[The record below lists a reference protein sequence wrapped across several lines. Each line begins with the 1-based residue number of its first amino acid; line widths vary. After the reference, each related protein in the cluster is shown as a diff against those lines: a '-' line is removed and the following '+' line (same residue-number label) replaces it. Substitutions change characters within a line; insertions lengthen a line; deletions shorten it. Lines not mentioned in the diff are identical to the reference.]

1 VATAKRINIKILET
15 SCRHCRDGR
24 INDDMTLR
32 RQLILLLPFL
42 KLILQYSL
50 IGALETTSTCPTMS
64 HEDLVKIVKQAF
76 PHLISF
82 ESTTTI
88 SQANAEGQRLV
99 LTLHE
104 DDNPYDHAVFVKRVV
119 VADYIHSKK
128 DWPDLRRTLLYARTE
143 IRFYQEIL
151 PKLQANFEHP
161 IAPRIHLAHH
171 SLDPFIPDS
180 ESGLAPAGTP
190 PSVYES
196 LEHHLR
202 VQEQPSVLAGM
213 SGEIIMECVSEE
225 DYMQASPITIDQA
238 KQCLTAVAQ
247 LHAAAW
253 QNHELLQQCAERL
266 SLASF
271 HLEVRNPKELAS
283 MGASWEHFST
293 QFQAQLQEAGLRE
306 RTQGLGKRLQ
316 IAAKA
321 ISQQLSPHHN
331 DAYATLVHGDYKA
344 MNVFLPKDPSSHSN
358 NKPLLV
364 DFASTGI
371 GFGMSDVAMHI
382 HHAILPQD
390 LSNGGEEALV
400 DHYWQTIKKLLPS
413 GMSYPRD
420 IAQWHYKMAV
430 VDYGRFVLGRF
441 WKSATPEAFL
451 KQKDSPNATLINR
464 NVAAAMAFIDRM
476 ERYLTE
482 FEQQQK
488 QPVQTDVM
496 MCETLE

>member
-1 VATAKRINIKILET
+1 MHDPTEATSSSLT
-15 SCRHCRDGR
+15 V
-24 INDDMTLR
+24 
-32 RQLILLLPFL
+32 PFL
-42 KLILQYSL
+42 ILILQHCL
-50 IGALETTSTCPTMS
+50 VGALETTSACPTMS
-64 HEDLVKIVKQAF
+64 NEESLKFMKQAF
-76 PHLISF
+76 PHLVSF
-82 ESTTTI
+82 ESTKTI
-88 SQANAEGQRLV
+88 SQANAEGQRLI

-104 DDNPYDHAVFVKRVV
+104 DDAPYDHAVFVKRVV
-119 VADYIHSKK
+119 VADYIHNKK

-161 IAPRIHLAHH
+161 IAPRIHLAQH

-180 ESGLAPAGTP
+180 ESGLAPAGSAP
-190 PSVYES
+190 AIYEAFKNHPQS
-196 LEHHLR
+196 
-202 VQEQPSVLAGM
+202 SSAWAGM
-213 SGEIIMECVSEE
+213 SGEIIMDCVSEE

-253 QNHELLQQCAERL
+253 QNQELLQQCAERL

-271 HLEVRNPKELAS
+271 HLEVRNPKELTS

-316 IAAKA
+316 SAATA
-321 ISQQLSPHHN
+321 ISQQLSPQYS

-344 MNVFLPKDPSSHSN
+344 MNVFLPKDPSSHPS

-382 HHAILPQD
+382 HHAVLPQD
-390 LSNGGEEALV
+390 LTNGGEEALV
-400 DHYWQTIKKLLPS
+400 DHYLQTIGELLPS
-413 GMSYPRD
+413 GISYPRD
-420 IAQWHYKMAV
+420 IAHWHYQMAV

-441 WKSATPEAFL
+441 WKSATPEAFH
-451 KQKDSPNATLINR
+451 KQNDSPNTTLINR
-464 NVAAAMAFIDRM
+464 NVAAAVAFVDRM

-482 FEQQQK
+482 FEQKQQK
-488 QPVQTDVM
+488 TTDT
-496 MCETLE
+496 CTD